1 MVPLDSDFTSCDII
15 EYPKYKIYSQMFLK
29 WGHSGLKD
37 FLHRYKKKVLKVQN
51 ALLKKYRIFFF
62 SWFDLPCKVWIGW
75 APGISV

>member
-37 FLHRYKKKVLKVQN
+37 FLHRYKKKEKGIKSTKCSF
-51 ALLKKYRIFFF
+51 KKI
-62 SWFDLPCKVWIGW
+62 
-75 APGISV
+75 